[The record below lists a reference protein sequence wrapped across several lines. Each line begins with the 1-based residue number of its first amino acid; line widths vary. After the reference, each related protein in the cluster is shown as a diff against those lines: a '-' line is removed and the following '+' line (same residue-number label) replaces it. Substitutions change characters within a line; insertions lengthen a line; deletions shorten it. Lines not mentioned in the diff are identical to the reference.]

1 MNIELNSKQRRIVAA
16 GITTLAVSFIV
27 AAVLV
32 FLVLMVRF
40 FSAFNNVFLPL
51 AVAGIAALVVEPWF
65 EWLKHR
71 VRLPAV
77 AALVLTFLSIG
88 IPLAGALFL
97 FGALIVAQIGD
108 LADRIPEWYQQFTS
122 WIQEQRPSISRM
134 FGDHPLGEK
143 LRDSVEQPGGLFA
156 NLLQGLLDA
165 SISAGS
171 GAVGVIVSLF
181 GWAIMPVYMAFFLIM
196 PKLDADRVAKTMMPF
211 FSEEIRDDISYLAQ
225 EFIRLVVLFFR
236 GQLLIALIQGVLF
249 AIGFSL
255 AGLEYGLIIGL
266 VLGLLNVIPYLGS
279 ILGLAVALPLAW
291 FQPEGG
297 LLLFALVVLV
307 FCIVQLIEGYVLT
320 PKIMGDRT
328 GLHPLAIIIAVFFWG
343 AALQG
348 ILGMILAIP
357 LTAFL
362 VVAWQL
368 ARKKYIR
375 EII

>member
-1 MNIELNSKQRRIVAA
+1 MNIELNANQRKVVAA
-16 GITTLAVSFIV
+16 GITTLAVSVIV

-32 FLVLMVRF
+32 FFFLMVRF

-51 AVAGIAALVVEPWF
+51 AVAGIAALVIEPWF
-65 EWLKHR
+65 EWLKLR
-71 VRLPAV
+71 ARAPAPV
-77 AALVLTFLSIG
+77 ALALTFLSIG

-97 FGALIVAQIGD
+97 FGALIVAQLGD
-108 LADRIPEWYQQFTS
+108 LAERIPEWYQQLS
-122 WIQEQRPSISRM
+122 NWIREQRPSISRL
-134 FGDHPLGEK
+134 FDDHPMGER
-143 LRDSVEQPGGLFA
+143 LRDTLEQPGGLFA
-156 NLLQGLLDA
+156 NLLQGLLNA

-171 GAVGVIVSLF
+171 GVVGALVSLF
-181 GWAIMPVYMAFFLIM
+181 GWAIMPVYMAFFLLM

-211 FSEEIRDDISYLAQ
+211 FREGIRDDITYLAQ
-225 EFIRLVVLFFR
+225 EFIRLVVQFFR

-255 AGLEYGLIIGL
+255 AGLQYGIVIGL

-297 LLLFALVVLV
+297 LNLFALVVLV
-307 FCIVQLIEGYVLT
+307 FCVVQLIEGYLLT

-368 ARKKYIR
+368 VRKKYIK
-375 EII
+375 EVL